1 MDGRGGESPQGHVLE
16 GCLPAAPQG
25 GGDGDFAG
33 GLVEE
38 GEVAVAALDGRV
50 AGQAN
55 RGEDG
60 LGEVVQG
67 REGTSEGRGQQG
79 IGVEVLVRGGGA
91 ARVAVD
97 VDGTAVAGLNL
108 ACQAR
113 HVEGNVVVVVCLAE
127 PIQDAG
133 GRLECGSGDL
143 LVGAGDDPAVS
154 GGVFDAGHGGELVA
168 VGGRAQGGDAHA
180 GDGRGGQGCQFE
192 GALAG
197 GHCLNVSRLGPGRS
211 SPRGREEDWMDVGLL
226 LAEKLCYFRH
236 IGLVCSK
243 EAQRWKPRRA
253 HSPHGCVRI

>member
-1 MDGRGGESPQGHVLE
+1 MDGCGGESPQGYVLE
-16 GCLPAAPQG
+16 GGLPAAPQG
-25 GGDGDFAG
+25 RGNGDLAG

-38 GEVAVAALDGRV
+38 SEVAVAALDGSV
-50 AGQAN
+50 GGQAD

-67 REGTSEGRGQQG
+67 CEGASKGRGQQR

-97 VDGTAVAGLNL
+97 VDGAPAAGLHL
-108 ACQAR
+108 ACEAG
-113 HVEGNVVVVVCLAE
+113 HVEGDVVVVVCLAE
-127 PIQDAG
+127 PVQDAG
-133 GRLECGSGDL
+133 GRFECWSGDL

-168 VGGRAQGGDAHA
+168 VGGRAQGCDAHA
-180 GDGRGGQGCQFE
+180 GDGCGGQGCQFE

-197 GHCLNVSRLGPGRS
+197 CHCLNVSRPGPVRA
-211 SPRGREEDWMDVGLL
+211 SPRGCEEDWMDVGLL
-226 LAEKLCYFRH
+226 LSEKLCYFRH

-243 EAQRWKPRRA
+243 EAKRWKPRRA
-253 HSPHGCVRI
+253 RSPHGCVRT